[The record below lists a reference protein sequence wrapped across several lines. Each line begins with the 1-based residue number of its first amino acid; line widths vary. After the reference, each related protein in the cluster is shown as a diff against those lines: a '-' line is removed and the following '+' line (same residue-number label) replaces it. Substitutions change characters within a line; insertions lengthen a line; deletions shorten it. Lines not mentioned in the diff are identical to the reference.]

1 MKLRPAL
8 LTLVLLAASTA
19 WGQCSMCATAAQA
32 ADKRGQ
38 AALRRGIIVLA
49 IPPVGILA
57 ALVGVA
63 FRYRRDQND
72 PS

>member
-1 MKLRPAL
+1 VRLRCTL
-8 LTLVLLAASTA
+8 LTLVMLAASLA
-19 WGQCSMCATAAQA
+19 WGQCSMCATGAQA

-49 IPPVGILA
+49 IPPVGILL

-63 FRYRRDQND
+63 FRYRRDTD
-72 PS
+72 EEP